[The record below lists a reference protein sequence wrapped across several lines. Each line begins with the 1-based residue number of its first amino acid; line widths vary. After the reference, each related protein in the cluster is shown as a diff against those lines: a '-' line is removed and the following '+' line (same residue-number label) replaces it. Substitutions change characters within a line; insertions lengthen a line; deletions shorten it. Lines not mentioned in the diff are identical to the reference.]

1 MITHHQKLNE
11 HQTTFDLVMII
22 KIARLSISSLD
33 TKVLP
38 IVLITICKHY
48 KLYVEFWDK
57 GFWWGV
63 VVHAS
68 NGAHYLQFKPSVAMT
83 SLGTTC
89 VQH

>member
-1 MITHHQKLNE
+1 MITHQQKLNE

-57 GFWWGV
+57 GFYGGWLYM
-63 VVHAS
+63 HPMMHIIS
-68 NGAHYLQFKPSVAMT
+68 
-83 SLGTTC
+83 SLSLALR
-89 VQH
+89 